1 MYDKLKLVLRL
12 TIGMGILLALCWTL
26 DVNAVAANL
35 VALDM
40 AWFVWLCLLAI
51 LIKVLKAFKWWLLLR
66 ARDLPISAWQTTRLY
81 FVGNLVGALTPAGLG
96 SDVYRT
102 VALSDFQQSN
112 DVISTL
118 MVERLI
124 GFAVLAMAAV
134 ICIPF
139 SAEFLDPVVL
149 SVWWKVVLA
158 GLLLICV
165 FAGLLS
171 SGLFDHWI
179 KGVPSRFNIIDEV
192 RKLLSAFYSFRA
204 HKGLLGLFTVLTGIE
219 ILILVLISYTA
230 AWALRI
236 DVPFLYFLAVV
247 PLIQFLIRLPIS
259 IQVLGIQEGLY
270 VYMFLAAGFPKSD
283 GLSVSFLLRIVEI
296 LLIFLPGLAMMI
308 SRSRF
313 KSTQRESE

>member
-1 MYDKLKLVLRL
+1 M
-12 TIGMGILLALCWTL
+12 I
-26 DVNAVAANL
+26 
-35 VALDM
+35 
-40 AWFVWLCLLAI
+40 
-51 LIKVLKAFKWWLLLR
+51 
-66 ARDLPISAWQTTRLY
+66 
-81 FVGNLVGALTPAGLG
+81 
-96 SDVYRT
+96 
-102 VALSDFQQSN
+102 
-112 DVISTL
+112 
-118 MVERLI
+118 ERLI

-149 SVWWKVVLA
+149 SVWWKFVLA

>member
-96 SDVYRT
+96 SDVYRAA
-102 VALSDFQQSN
+102 ALSDFQQSN

-118 MVERLI
+118 MIERLI

-149 SVWWKVVLA
+149 SVWWKFVLA